1 MGDDDEQID
10 YLLSITGAMLSVN
23 RKSSPNDSVAH
34 QARVDA
40 AREAMG
46 TRYLC
51 HPANHVRPII
61 NYPIRVHR

>member
-1 MGDDDEQID
+1 MNDTDEQID
-10 YLLSITGAMLSVN
+10 YLLSITGAMLNPSH
-23 RKSSPNDSVAH
+23 RPNDPAAH

-51 HPANHVRPII
+51 HPANRVRPII
-61 NYPIRVHR
+61 NQPRVA